1 MLIGCALER
10 DIEARTPHF
19 CESLHLG
26 VDFQAHGNVVIFA
39 IFNNRTNARHIDHY
53 TKKYRFIHNYLC
65 NFKNQLIYFCGMNV
79 RRSALSVLLVSLGFI
94 STSFAEIKVVKYY
107 WDAPAIQYQ
116 NRRLYVVFENTDT
129 TKDFYGNATVRCGG
143 EYFGVAQILSIF
155 KGGQDGVFFDDEVP
169 FGGDL
174 VCTSDVVQSSN
185 GATVLNNAPLSLSSD
200 ADTDGDGTPNS
211 LDTDDDNDGIPD
223 TVEVSMGTNPLS
235 KDSDGDGVYDKQDP
249 FPLDKGEWADAD
261 ADGIGDNKDTDDDN
275 DGVSDAQEL
284 QLGSNPKSSDTDGDG
299 LSDGYE
305 VQLGTSL
312 NSKDTDGDGLT
323 DKQEVEMGTNPL
335 SRDTDGDGVPD
346 NIDPFPLDKLE
357 NKDTDGDGIGNATD
371 TDDDNDG
378 LSDSQEMAIGT
389 DPLKADTDGDGLTD
403 KQEVSLKTNPLSRDT
418 DGDGVPD
425 NLDAFPLDPRYS
437 KDVDGNGIPDE
448 IQSVQN
454 MRIGTPVETP
464 VYWNY
469 GDATATGTFAISPD
483 STSTVAAIVN
493 AQTGELPLSKKED
506 DDKDGLS
513 NYDEVMVYKTDPLKA
528 DTDGDGLT
536 DKQEVDLKSS
546 PFLVDTDGDGISD
559 KADEYVLDKTN
570 GLTDDDH
577 DGLLAKVEKE
587 YWLDPTTKYTYWIIH
602 DYYMYLLI
610 KYGWILLLIL
620 LAMYLYWRH
629 RRKESRLLAA
639 DKKRREREDR
649 YRKELENRKKVG

>member
-1 MLIGCALER
+1 
-10 DIEARTPHF
+10 
-19 CESLHLG
+19 
-26 VDFQAHGNVVIFA
+26 
-39 IFNNRTNARHIDHY
+39 
-53 TKKYRFIHNYLC
+53 
-65 NFKNQLIYFCGMNV
+65 MNI
-79 RRSALSVLLVSLGFI
+79 RRSVLSVLLVTLGFI
-94 STSFAEIKVVKYY
+94 STSFAEVKVVKYY
-107 WDAPAIQYQ
+107 WDAPAVQYQ
-116 NRRLYVVFENTDT
+116 NRRLYVVFENTDIS
-129 TKDFYGNATVRCGG
+129 KDFYGNATVRCGND
-143 EYFGVAQILSIF
+143 YFGVAQILSIF

-185 GATVLNNAPLSLSSD
+185 GVTVLNDAPLSLSSD

-223 TVEVSMGTNPLS
+223 TVEISMGTNPLS
-235 KDSDGDGVYDKQDP
+235 KDTDGDGVYDKQDP

-403 KQEVSLKTNPLSRDT
+403 KQEVLLKTNPLSKDT

-448 IQSVQN
+448 IQSAQN
-454 MRIGTPVETP
+454 MRIGTPVQTP

-469 GDATATGTFAISPD
+469 GGTTASGTFAIAPD
-483 STSTVAAIVN
+483 ATTTIAAITN
-493 AQTGELPLSKKED
+493 AQTGEQPLSKKED

-528 DTDGDGLT
+528 DTDGDGLS

-546 PFLVDTDGDGISD
+546 PLLVDTDGDKIDD
-559 KADEYVLDKTN
+559 KADEYLLDKTN

-587 YWLDPTTKYTYWIIH
+587 YWLDPTTKYTYYVLH
-602 DYYMYLLI
+602 DYWTYLLI
-610 KYGWILLLIL
+610 KYGWILLFIL
-620 LAMYLYWRH
+620 LASYLYWRH
-629 RRKESRLLAA
+629 RRKESRMLAV

-649 YRKELENRKKVG
+649 YRKELENRKKIG